1 MPITYAKV
9 TQEILNLLGAVLGEN
24 PTTADANYTAT
35 PSTSTV
41 FGPDFLA
48 SQVQDAVVAA
58 QGEIVE
64 AIASTPLHPERA
76 RYADSTAALANRA
89 AIPRTGA
96 GTLKL
101 IIGIPGAVR
110 DSGNN
115 ETLERAALDSIRSFN
130 RFSATIYSGSTRYW
144 YAINSGRIEH
154 TRTNVLV
161 DVCVYERPTSFA
173 GNIDLDDH
181 HEGGL
186 IQGAVA
192 KLALKESLF
201 GDLFAGANAQ
211 WQAHLAEI
219 RNYGNP
225 TLYGEA
231 QAAPSAT

>member
-9 TQEILNLLGAVLGEN
+9 TQEILNLLGAVLGATPSAAE
-24 PTTADANYTAT
+24 TNYTAT

-41 FGPDFLA
+41 IGPDFLA
-48 SQVQDAVVAA
+48 SQVQDAIVAS

-64 AIASTPLHPERA
+64 AIAITPLHPERA
-76 RYADSTAALANRA
+76 RFADVTTALANRA

-101 IIGIPGAVR
+101 IIGVPGAVR

-115 ETLERAALDSIRSFN
+115 ETLERVALDMVRRFN
-130 RFSATIYSGSTRYW
+130 RFSATVYSGSTRYW
-144 YAINSGRIEH
+144 YAINAGRVEH
-154 TRTNVLV
+154 TRTNVLI
-161 DVCVYERPTSFA
+161 DVCVYERPASFV

-201 GDLFAGANAQ
+201 GDLFAGANAA
-211 WQAHLAEI
+211 WQAHLATI
-219 RNYGNP
+219 RNYGQP
-225 TLYGEA
+225 ALYGDA
-231 QAAPSAT
+231 QVAPSAV